1 MDNLSAFDMIGPVMI
16 GPSSSHTA
24 GAVRIGNLAKE
35 IVNNEYQ
42 EIKIYFHGSFKETY
56 KGHGTDRAIIGGLLG
71 YKTDD
76 PAIKDSLK
84 TAKEIVIKF
93 DFFPIKLEN
102 VHPNTVK
109 LEITDVDGVN
119 TTITASSVGGGK
131 IVVTRLNNTE
141 VNLKGEYYTLITFHQ
156 DQPGLIAKISEILNI
171 YNLNIAEMQVLREK
185 KGHQATAIINL
196 DHEIEDQIL
205 SLIRGIPGIKTSKL
219 IKPLI

>member
-1 MDNLSAFDMIGPVMI
+1 MDKLSAFDIVGPIMI

-56 KGHGTDRAIIGGLLG
+56 KGHGTDKAIIGGLLG

-76 PAIKDSLK
+76 EAIRNSLT
-84 TAKEIVIKF
+84 TAKEKGIKF
-93 DFFPIKLEN
+93 EFLPIKLEN

-171 YNLNIAEMQVLREK
+171 YDLNIAEMQVLREK

-196 DHEIEDQIL
+196 DHAIEDQIL
-205 SLIRGIPGIKTSKL
+205 SLIRSIPGIKTSKL

>member
-76 PAIKDSLK
+76 PAIKDSLT
-84 TAKEIVIKF
+84 TAAEMGIKF
-93 DFFPIKLEN
+93 EFLPIKLEN

-171 YNLNIAEMQVLREK
+171 YNLNIAEMQVLRER